1 MSEKAAVFGT
11 TYQNY
16 LGELADIDF
25 LSRAERLGAEV
36 AGEALVI
43 PLYGT
48 PYTISRD
55 GVLNSRGAQ
64 ANFAISVVL
73 CCYILQCPETVPLA
87 GDWMT
92 YREFRNAGPL
102 VGYFTANTQ
111 KIIETAFAGNP
122 AGLVNACQHLGGQ
135 PFDDGSSYDISLTF
149 DFLPRSPVLRSCSP
163 NPRKHFWIWNAWP
176 SVEPCWPERSRNLSS
191 VRLSSVCHL
200 TPHDSIVG
208 ITLVNHPSGMIWPN
222 KSSAF
227 LTHAVKV
234 FASQTEGYWL

>member
-1 MSEKAAVFGT
+1 MSEKAAVFET

-16 LGELADIDF
+16 LGELAAIDF

-122 AGLVNACQHLGGQ
+122 AGLVNASQHLGGQ

-149 DFLPRSPVLRSCSP
+149 DFLPRIPVLLRFNDRDSEFPAQCAIMFPQSAET
-163 NPRKHFWIWNAWP
+163 FLDMECMAIGGTLLAGT
-176 SVEPCWPERSRNLSS
+176 
-191 VRLSSVCHL
+191 L
-200 TPHDSIVG
+200 TQS
-208 ITLVNHPSGMIWPN
+208 LQRQ
-222 KSSAF
+222 A
-227 LTHAVKV
+227 
-234 FASQTEGYWL
+234 